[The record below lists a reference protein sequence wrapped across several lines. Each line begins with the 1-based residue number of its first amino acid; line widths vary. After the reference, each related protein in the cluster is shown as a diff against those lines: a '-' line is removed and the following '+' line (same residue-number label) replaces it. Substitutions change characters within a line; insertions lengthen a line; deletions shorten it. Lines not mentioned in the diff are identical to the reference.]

1 MSAKL
6 KLSPLPLRGRLFL
19 FSLLGFLFLCG
30 PAAIRADSLEDT
42 ARALARKV
50 ATSLHGASVACEERN
65 LSTLQESESL
75 HFVAAFRDELQRR
88 GVKIVE
94 REEGVRIVLTLSESV
109 EGYVGIVRVQ
119 KGENSE
125 VMMQQ
130 IAGGTPSVG
139 SQSAATMSL
148 HKELMLAQE
157 TPLVDANVHNYGP
170 DYLDT
175 LSEQQIDSY
184 EWKENKW
191 ELVYSKVLQRR
202 RIAARDLRGIVGRSV
217 DVMAALF
224 PGETCRSSGQS
235 WKCEPDAFR
244 LLRGAVDRELVA
256 SKQSPPWLSAAQFEM
271 NGHDALIITGE
282 DGLARLYLQGA
293 VPFATIPGWGSDIAS
308 TRSGC
313 GNGWQLLVTGRGD
326 WNSPDIVTGMQM
338 AGDTVT
344 KATESID
351 FPGPVLSMH
360 ETQSD
365 KNPDRDMAIAVVH
378 NLHSGLYE
386 VYRLTISCP
395 N

>member
-1 MSAKL
+1 VSAKL
-6 KLSPLPLRGRLFL
+6 KLSPPPLRGRLFL
-19 FSLLGFLFLCG
+19 LSLLGFLFLCG
-30 PAAIRADSLEDT
+30 PAAHADSLEDA
-42 ARALARKV
+42 ARALARRV
-50 ATSLHGASVACEERN
+50 ATSLRGASVICEERN

-94 REEGVRIVLTLSESV
+94 GEEGVKIALTLSESV

-130 IAGGTPSVG
+130 MAGGAPSVG

-157 TPLVDANVHNYGP
+157 APLVDSNVHNYGP

-175 LSEQQIDSY
+175 LSERQIDSY

-191 ELVYSKVLQRR
+191 ELVYSKLLPRK
-202 RIAARDLRGIVGRSV
+202 RIAARDLRGIVGHSV
-217 DVMAALF
+217 DAMAALF
-224 PGETCRSSGQS
+224 PGEACRSGQP
-235 WKCEPDAFR
+235 WKCESNPLR
-244 LLRGAVDRELVA
+244 LLRGAVDRDLVEA
-256 SKQSPPWLSAAQFEM
+256 KKSPPWLSAAQFEM
-271 NGHDALIITGE
+271 NGQDALVITGE
-282 DGLARLYLQGA
+282 DELARLYLQVA
-293 VPFATIPGWGSDIAS
+293 EPFATIPGWGSDIAS

-313 GNGWQLLVTGRGD
+313 GNGRQLLITGKGD
-326 WNSPDIVTGMQM
+326 WDSPDIVTGMQIE
-338 AGDTVT
+338 GNTVT
-344 KATESID
+344 KVTESID
-351 FPGPVLSMH
+351 FPGPVISMH

-386 VYRLTISCP
+386 VYRLTITCP

>member
-1 MSAKL
+1 V
-6 KLSPLPLRGRLFL
+6 
-19 FSLLGFLFLCG
+19 
-30 PAAIRADSLEDT
+30 T
-42 ARALARKV
+42 
-50 ATSLHGASVACEERN
+50 CEERN
-65 LSTLQESESL
+65 LSTVQETESL

-94 REEGVRIVLTLSESV
+94 REEGVRIVLTLSESI

-130 IAGGTPSVG
+130 MAGGAPSVG

-157 TPLVDANVHNYGP
+157 APLVDANVHNYGP

-191 ELVYSKVLQRR
+191 ELVYSKALQRK
-202 RIAARDLRGIVGRSV
+202 RIAARDLRGIVGHSV
-217 DVMAALF
+217 DAMAALF
-224 PGETCRSSGQS
+224 PGEACHSGQS

-244 LLRGAVDRELVA
+244 LLRGAVDRETVA

-271 NGHDALIITGE
+271 NGQDALVITGE
-282 DGLARLYLQGA
+282 DGLARFYLHGPEPL
-293 VPFATIPGWGSDIAS
+293 VTIPGWGSDIAS

-313 GNGWQLLVTGRGD
+313 GNGWQLLVTGKGD
-326 WNSPDIVTGMQM
+326 WGSPDIVTGLQIE
-338 AGDTVT
+338 GDKVT

-351 FPGPVLSMH
+351 FPGPAISMH

>member
-1 MSAKL
+1 VSAKQ
-6 KLSPLPLRGRLFL
+6 KLSPPPLRGRLFL
-19 FSLLGFLFLCG
+19 FLLWGFLHLCS
-30 PAAIRADSLEDT
+30 PVATRADSLEDA
-42 ARALARKV
+42 ARALARRV
-50 ATSLHGASVACEERN
+50 ATSLHGASVTCEERN

-94 REEGVRIVLTLSESV
+94 REEGVTIALTLSESV
-109 EGYVGIVRVQ
+109 EGYVGIVRIQ
-119 KGENSE
+119 KGENSD

-130 IAGGTPSVG
+130 MARRTASVG
-139 SQSAATMSL
+139 SQSAETMSL
-148 HKELMLAQE
+148 HKELMLAQDA
-157 TPLVDANVHNYGP
+157 PLVDANVHNYGP
-170 DYLDT
+170 IYLDT

-191 ELVYSKVLQRR
+191 ELVYSKVLQRK
-202 RIAARDLRGIVGRSV
+202 RIVARDLRGIVGRSV
-217 DVMAALF
+217 DAMAALF
-224 PGETCRSSGQS
+224 PGEACRSGQS

-256 SKQSPPWLSAAQFEM
+256 SKKSPPGLSAAQFEM
-271 NGHDALIITGE
+271 NGQDALVIAGE
-282 DGLARLYLQGA
+282 EGLARLYLHESEPL
-293 VPFATIPGWGSDIAS
+293 VTIPGWGSDIAS

-313 GNGWQLLVTGRGD
+313 GNGWQLLITGKGDWGSPDVVTGLQIEG
-326 WNSPDIVTGMQM
+326 GK
-338 AGDTVT
+338 VT

-351 FPGPVLSMH
+351 FPGPVISMH

-365 KNPDRDMAIAVVH
+365 KNADRNMAIAVVH
-378 NLHSGLYE
+378 NLQSGLYE